1 MEHPTESIKELIKL
15 SLMICR
21 HLVWELF
28 DRKKKHR
35 GSCQIN
41 GLNPQCL
48 WVNCGVERTRNF
60 IYSLNTIRYW
70 ISFVWVSIS
79 KFKTTPQIRVRCIYS
94 NQIEFWVLIYFKFNA
109 TTLMVLIEVLFTVP
123 ITIEDWRWSYWEV
136 QF

>member
-35 GSCQIN
+35 GLCQIN

-48 WVNCGVERTRNF
+48 WVNSGVGGNRTLVQTRNIRAFYMF
-60 IYSLNTIRYW
+60 IS
-70 ISFVWVSIS
+70 
-79 KFKTTPQIRVRCIYS
+79 Q
-94 NQIEFWVLIYFKFNA
+94 LIFDK
-109 TTLMVLIEVLFTVP
+109 
-123 ITIEDWRWSYWEV
+123 
-136 QF
+136 

>member
-15 SLMICR
+15 SLMICK

-48 WVNCGVERTRNF
+48 WVNCGAKGSKVELFWGGFSYFEMKYFQRANKCF
-60 IYSLNTIRYW
+60 IT
-70 ISFVWVSIS
+70 
-79 KFKTTPQIRVRCIYS
+79 
-94 NQIEFWVLIYFKFNA
+94 
-109 TTLMVLIEVLFTVP
+109 
-123 ITIEDWRWSYWEV
+123 
-136 QF
+136 